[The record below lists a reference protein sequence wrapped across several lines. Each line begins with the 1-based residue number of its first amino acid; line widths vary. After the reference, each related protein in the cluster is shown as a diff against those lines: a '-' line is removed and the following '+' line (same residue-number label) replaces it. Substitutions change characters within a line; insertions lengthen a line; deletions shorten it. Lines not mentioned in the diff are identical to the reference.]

1 MRTFQL
7 RRYDI
12 AEGKMPEF
20 TAWLDQTLIPV
31 RKQFG
36 FQIEFRLIE
45 TKANRFIW
53 CVSLPGDE
61 AEFLKVQDAY
71 AASAER
77 AAAFESFPDCI
88 ESSEIGFVEA
98 LDLPK

>member
-1 MRTFQL
+1 
-7 RRYDI
+7 
-12 AEGKMPEF
+12 MPEF
-20 TAWLDQTLIPV
+20 LGWLDQTLIPV

-45 TKANRFIW
+45 NKANRFNW

-61 AEFLKVQDAY
+61 DEFLIVQDTY
-71 AASAER
+71 AASSER